1 MIKYPYIKHEIL
13 KDDHKLVIKTLES
26 QFLTQ
31 GPMIKKFEN
40 TISKKFMTKNTIV
53 CSSGTAAL
61 HLIYNSLGLDEKNGL
76 LTTPLT
82 FLATANAA
90 RMCGAPIEFADVDK
104 NTGLLTAETLDE
116 ALRKSRVNIKVIC
129 VVHLG
134 GRICDMEEISKIA
147 LKYGCFLVEDCCHAP
162 GAQYFKNDKTYSPV
176 GCCKYSI
183 ASAFS
188 FHAIKHVAMGEGGC
202 ITTNDSNLSETVR
215 LRLNHG
221 IIKSK
226 KKMKFLPEDNAN
238 WYYEMNELGYNYRAD
253 EISCSLGLGQ
263 LKRLSQTVKVRRSIV
278 EIYRNN
284 LENTEHLFIPSI
296 PKNLKSHAWHLYSLA
311 IDFKKLG
318 KSRGT
323 VMKELHKKGIGS
335 QVHYIPLFLQPY
347 YKELGSSVLPN
358 AMNYYNKSLSLPLY
372 NQLKEKDIVYIS
384 KQLKKIIT

>member
-1 MIKYPYIKHEIL
+1 MIKYPYIKPEIL

-40 TISKKFMTKNTIV
+40 AISRKFMTKNAIV

-116 ALRKSRVNIKVIC
+116 ALQKSRVNIKVIC

-134 GRICDMEEISKIA
+134 GRVCDMEEISKIA
-147 LKYGCFLVEDCCHAP
+147 SKYGCFLVEDCCHAP
-162 GAQYFKNDKTYSPV
+162 GAHYFNNGKIYSPV
-176 GCCKYSI
+176 GSCKYSI

-202 ITTNDSNLSETVR
+202 ITTNDSNLSETIR

-238 WYYEMNELGYNYRAD
+238 WYYEMDELGYNYRAN

-284 LENTEHLFIPSI
+284 LENIKHLFIPSI
-296 PKNLKSHAWHLYSLA
+296 PKNLESHAWHLYSLA
-311 IDFKKLG
+311 IDFKKFG

-323 VMKELHKKGIGS
+323 VMKELDKKGIGS

-347 YKELGSSVLPN
+347 YKALGSLVLPN
-358 AMNYYNKSLSLPLY
+358 AMYYYNKSLSLPLY